1 MTCWASQA
9 ADNHAAQEDAA
20 EARAAF
26 VERFAQDA
34 ADELLAEDSN
44 AQYLLGK
51 TDALEALLLAVL
63 DADPQNAYSRIVA
76 MRDGLRAARYRHYS
90 PEVNKRAR
98 ELDREIEREPDYE
111 NADRHRRHRPAPLG
125 GRADAN
131 ARDSGANRQIVGSY
145 RHTNINDPSCGA
157 SVGSAFAFAP
167 IAIARATMPSMR
179 RAGGWRTRTV
189 RRSCFTPIRR

>member
-34 ADELLAEDSN
+34 ADELLAEDGN

-63 DADPQNAYSRIVA
+63 DADPQNAYTRIVA
-76 MRDGLRAARYRHYS
+76 MRDGLRAEMYRCYED
-90 PEVNKRAR
+90 EVEDRAEKLAR
-98 ELDREIEREPDYE
+98 EFERDDEPDF
-111 NADRHRRHRPAPLG
+111 DRLNTLPL
-125 GRADAN
+125 AAVCPVPMFP
-131 ARDSGANRQIVGSY
+131 Q
-145 RHTNINDPSCGA
+145 
-157 SVGSAFAFAP
+157 
-167 IAIARATMPSMR
+167 
-179 RAGGWRTRTV
+179 V
-189 RRSCFTPIRR
+189 RRIPGERAVWPAGLTHLQETK